1 MNPISL
7 FLEIEQELSRKL
19 FNQESDGDSTDGPL
33 NFIEYL
39 VNNLQTEFEEN
50 LGEDADKKLFVRY
63 LTKNIRYTF
72 KH

>member
-33 NFIEYL
+33 NFKEYL
-39 VNNLQTEFEEN
+39 VNNLQTEFEET
-50 LGEDADKKLFVRY
+50 LGEDAEKQK
-63 LTKNIRYTF
+63 TIC
-72 KH
+72 

>member
-7 FLEIEQELSRKL
+7 FLEIEQELSGKL

-33 NFIEYL
+33 NFIENL
-39 VNNLQTEFEEN
+39 VNNLQTEFEET
-50 LGEDADKKLFVRY
+50 LGEDVDKKLFVRY
-63 LTKNIRYTF
+63 LSKNITYKF